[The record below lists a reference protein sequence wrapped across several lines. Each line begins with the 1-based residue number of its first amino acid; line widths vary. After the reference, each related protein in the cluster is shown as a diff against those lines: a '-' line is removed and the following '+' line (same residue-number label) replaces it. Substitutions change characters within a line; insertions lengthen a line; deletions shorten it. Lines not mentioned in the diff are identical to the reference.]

1 MADVFV
7 SYKREDRRLVELMS
21 QALTDLGLTVWFDYS
36 IEVGEDWAK
45 RIKAELDAAKAIIV
59 CWTPEACQSD
69 WVRHEASI
77 ASQRSVIVPLILKA
91 CTPPAIFSNHQ
102 TADLTDW
109 DGSSTDRRFLG
120 LLSRLEALTK
130 KKGLAK
136 EGLQRAGGRE
146 GDLIAVLRAM
156 LVARARSGAEPF
168 TYAEAE
174 RELRRVGA
182 EQGIDMSG
190 FAQPSLWGALDEIA
204 DQNRRNREPPL
215 SVMVISEELGMPG
228 RGYFQKHA
236 FLDGKHDSLEFRV
249 YRRHLSRVRKHAWD
263 RDP

>member
-7 SYKREDRRLVELMS
+7 SYKREDRRLIELMS
-21 QALTDLGLTVWFDYS
+21 QALNDLGLSVWFDYS

-45 RIKAELDAAKAIIV
+45 RIQAELDTAKAIIV

-69 WVRHEASI
+69 WVRHEASV
-77 ASQRSVIVPLILKA
+77 AAQRGVIVPLMLRT
-91 CTPPAIFSNHQ
+91 CSPPAIYAKYQ

-109 DGSSTDRRFLG
+109 GGSPTDKRFLG

-146 GDLIAVLRAM
+146 GELIAVLRAM
-156 LVARARSGAEPF
+156 LVARARSGAKPF
-168 TYAEAE
+168 SYVEAE
-174 RELRRVGA
+174 EELRRVAA
-182 EQGIDMSG
+182 EQDIDMSG

-215 SVMVISEELGMPG
+215 SVLVISDELGMPG

-236 FLDGKHDSLEFRV
+236 FLDGKHDTLEFRV
-249 YRRHLSRVRKHAWD
+249 FRRHLARVRKHTWD